1 MVQLD
6 QENPN
11 PAYRCG
17 RLLAVLEEAQ
27 RAAIPNLNTTVV
39 DRFYGTAS
47 SAPASVF
54 SRLLKGVQPHL
65 AKLLRDNRGAHFAIQ
80 GRLEQILSGLSA
92 DAAFPR
98 ILTLEEQGL
107 FALGYYH
114 QRAHSR
120 AEMLAAVER
129 QRQSR
134 QPEEPEPNPE
144 T

>member
-54 SRLLKGVQPHL
+54 SRLLKGAQPHL

-80 GRLEQILSGLSA
+80 GRIEQILSGLSA
-92 DAAFPR
+92 DVAFPR
-98 ILTLEEQGL
+98 TLTEQNIMPTSRRNQLVRSKLGL
-107 FALGYYH
+107 LLFF
-114 QRAHSR
+114 
-120 AEMLAAVER
+120 AVEINVSGGKR
-129 QRQSR
+129 RA
-134 QPEEPEPNPE
+134 NFD
-144 T
+144 